1 MDLESFTVEEFEER
15 FDELFER
22 VEDGESFII
31 VHKDGFK
38 AVIEPIVNQTTHQND
53 LDH

>member
-1 MDLESFTVEEFEER
+1 MIDVESFTVEEFEER

-31 VHKDGFK
+31 VHEDGFK
-38 AVIEPIVNQTTHQND
+38 AVIEPIANHSPNTK
-53 LDH
+53 